1 MWTRAAPSLAIIG
14 AVAVASGQIAPPEPD
29 VGDDFLWYE
38 QPAESWVEAL
48 PVGNGRLGAMVFGGV
63 TEERIQLNIDSLW
76 AGPPFPTL
84 PDGAADALQE
94 ARRLFFAGKP
104 AEGQQ
109 VIAERFLAERISPRS
124 QQTLGDLRLKM
135 SVTGMELPRPITVS
149 EWRRGPVGGEARAAH
164 LRDTFD
170 DSSWDVIK
178 ASDLEGR
185 SVPENSTV
193 VFRA

>member
-1 MWTRAAPSLAIIG
+1 MWTRAVPSLALIG
-14 AVAVASGQIAPPEPD
+14 AVAVASGQIVDPEPD
-29 VGDDFLWYE
+29 IGGNFLWYE

-76 AGPPFPTL
+76 AGPPFPTV
-84 PDGAADALQE
+84 PDGAAEALQE

-124 QQTLGDLRLKM
+124 QQTLGDLRPHSLCSYLFELAGVFSTFYNADRVIVDESPVRARRLILCARTLCILETGLHLLGLK
-135 SVTGMELPRPITVS
+135 T
-149 EWRRGPVGGEARAAH
+149 
-164 LRDTFD
+164 
-170 DSSWDVIK
+170 
-178 ASDLEGR
+178 LER
-185 SVPENSTV
+185 M
-193 VFRA
+193 